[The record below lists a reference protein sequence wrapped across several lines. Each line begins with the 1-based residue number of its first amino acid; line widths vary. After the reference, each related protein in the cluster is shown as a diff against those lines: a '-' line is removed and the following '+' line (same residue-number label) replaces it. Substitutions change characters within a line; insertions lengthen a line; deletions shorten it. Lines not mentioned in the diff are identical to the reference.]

1 MSPAPPAHAGGVP
14 ERSEGEGG
22 EFGRSANCPLRP
34 GDSGAG
40 SPPPQ
45 MRGRHIAIPLLAL
58 LLLLLAACSQG
69 AGESPSAPL
78 PEIDPAGM
86 RALLAGS
93 TQPVVV
99 NVWGSWCAP
108 CRSEAPL
115 LRAAQADAGDEVRF
129 VGVAVRDSQ
138 GPAREFIDDFGLGG
152 FEHYFD
158 RDSRIPAD
166 LGGRGVPITF
176 FFAPGGDLVELH
188 NGIIDERTL
197 ALRIDELLAR

>member
-1 MSPAPPAHAGGVP
+1 MTSPPACGGSARR
-14 ERSEGEGG
+14 RSRLARGAQT
-22 EFGRSANCPLRP
+22 FGP
-34 GDSGAG
+34 GPRA
-40 SPPPQ
+40 
-45 MRGRHIAIPLLAL
+45 LL
-58 LLLLLAACSQG
+58 LLLLLAACGQG
-69 AGESPSAPL
+69 SGGPPADPL

-86 RALLAGS
+86 RGLLAES
-93 TQPVVV
+93 TLPVVV

-115 LRAAQADAGDEVRF
+115 LRAAEADAGDDVRF

-138 GPAREFIDDFGLGG
+138 GPAREFIDEFGLGG

-158 RDSRIPAD
+158 RPSRVPAD

-176 FFAPGGDLVELH
+176 FFAPGGELVEVH

-197 ALRIDELLAR
+197 ALRIDDLLAR

>member
-1 MSPAPPAHAGGVP
+1 MKSPPAGGGNSSARRAETTGV
-14 ERSEGEGG
+14 RM
-22 EFGRSANCPLRP
+22 FG
-34 GDSGAG
+34 
-40 SPPPQ
+40 
-45 MRGRHIAIPLLAL
+45 PLLPL
-58 LLLLLAACSQG
+58 LLLLVLAACSQG
-69 AGESPSAPL
+69 AGAPPAEPL

-86 RALLAGS
+86 QALLAES
-93 TQPVVV
+93 DRPVIV

-115 LRAAQADAGDEVRF
+115 LRAAHREHGDAVRF

-138 GPAREFIDDFGLGG
+138 GPARAFIDEFGLGG

-158 RDSRIPAD
+158 RPSRVPAD

-176 FFAPGGDLVELH
+176 FFAPGGEPAEVH

-197 ALRIDELLAR
+197 ALRIDELLAG